1 MHWLYTMRFFFAVFV
16 LTLFAVPGAAIAQ
29 HEEHIQS
36 PAELGLDAP
45 SPSCAC
51 NTREQ
56 FPAVIASRDEHRLLR
71 HLSIWGKPF
80 GKRIGEFGAI
90 TVEPVY
96 YGEVF
101 TNTRGGITTSG
112 ATQYEGLLD
121 LAMTVELDKT
131 QIPLPGRFFLLAQNT
146 HGRGLTEDFIGD
158 TQVISNIDS
167 ADNIT
172 QVSEYWWEFGLLEDT
187 ITVRLGKQDVNTE
200 FLLVEMAEDFIQ
212 SSFGLSPS
220 SAGLPTYPDPSMGAV
235 VLGQL
240 TPSLRLKL
248 GIWDGLADGG
258 SWGFSGNDVIL
269 LIGELEYKYSL
280 LDGLLPGVL
289 ELGLARNTD
298 GIVSGVPFPSEWG
311 YYIQWEQLIYRERTC
326 DPDDAQGLGV
336 FALYLPRFGGG
347 PVTVSTLETIEDSA
361 AAGVV
366 YRGLIAGRDDDVVGA
381 GIAWARLNQGGT
393 NREIVVEG
401 FYKVQVTPSVSLQPD
416 LQYIASP
423 SGIYG
428 DSLAVGLRCVVSF

>member
-1 MHWLYTMRFFFAVFV
+1 MHWLYTMRFSFAVFV
-16 LTLFAVPGAAIAQ
+16 LTLFAALGEAIAQ
-29 HEEHIQS
+29 HEEHIQT

-56 FPAVIASRDEHRLLR
+56 FPAVKASRDEHRLLR
-71 HLSIWGKPF
+71 HLSIWGKPL

-101 TNTRGGITTSG
+101 TNTRGGIRTSG

-121 LAMTVELDKT
+121 LLFTVDLEQT
-131 QIPLPGRFFLLAQNT
+131 RMPLPGRFVFLAQNT

-167 ADNIT
+167 GDNIS
-172 QVSEYWWEFGLLEDT
+172 QISEYWWELGLLDDDVT
-187 ITVRLGKQDVNTE
+187 LRLGKQDVNTE

-220 SAGLPTYPDPSMGAV
+220 SAGLPTYPDPSMAAV
-235 VLGQL
+235 LLSQL
-240 TPSLRLKL
+240 TNRTRLKL
-248 GIWDGLADGG
+248 GIWDGLASGG

-269 LIGELEYKYSL
+269 LIGELEHKYSL
-280 LDGLLPGVL
+280 YGGRLPGIF
-289 ELGLARNTD
+289 ELGLAYNSD
-298 GIVSGVPFPSEWG
+298 GFVDGELFPSEWG
-311 YYIQWEQLIYRERTC
+311 YYLQWEQLVCRERPC
-326 DPDDAQGLGV
+326 DPEDSQGLGI

-347 PVTVSTLETIEDSA
+347 PVTASPLETIEDSA

-366 YRGLIAGRDDDVVGA
+366 YRGLLPGRDNDVVGA
-381 GIAWARLNQGGT
+381 GVAWARLNLGGT
-393 NREIVVEG
+393 NQETVVET
-401 FYKVQVTPSVSLQPD
+401 FYKAQVTPSVSLQPD

-423 SGIYG
+423 SGIYR
-428 DSLAVGLRCVVSF
+428 DSLAVGLRCVVAL